1 MYTDRK
7 RSFLFK
13 LLINPTKNGRYE
25 VPIRQGKHKGVIATQ
40 NLSGNSICSL
50 SSNGDI
56 PKVSIHLKL
65 NGLVKMPLAGLIYQR
80 VKM

>member
-7 RSFLFK
+7 RSFYLNYS
-13 LLINPTKNGRYE
+13 LINENGRYE

-40 NLSGNSICSL
+40 NLSGNSECSL
-50 SSNGDI
+50 SPNGDI
-56 PKVSIHLKL
+56 PKVNIHLKL
-65 NGLVKMPLAGLIYQR
+65 NGLIKMLPDGWIYQR